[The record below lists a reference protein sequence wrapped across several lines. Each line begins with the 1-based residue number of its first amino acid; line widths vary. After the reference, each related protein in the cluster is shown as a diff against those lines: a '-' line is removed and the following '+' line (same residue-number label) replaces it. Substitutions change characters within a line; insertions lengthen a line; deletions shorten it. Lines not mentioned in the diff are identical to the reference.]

1 MQKLI
6 FLFPLYNDWESLNKL
21 LQNINIQ
28 LEEINSICEVIVV
41 DDNSTIPPS
50 IDIKKLNN
58 IIELKVLRL
67 KENLGSQKAISLGL
81 KHIEDQKD
89 SAIITIMDSD
99 GEDDFSKIPEMINS
113 AKENGDKI
121 VVSCRTKR
129 QEGNFFSL
137 LYSIHKLFIFLF
149 SGHWINF
156 GNYSSFNSMNLKKI
170 LSNNYSWLAFSSSIA
185 KNCKIKKL
193 YADRQKRICGESNL
207 SFFGL
212 FQHSFRVLSVF
223 QKEVSRY

>member
-1 MQKLI
+1 MG
-6 FLFPLYNDWESLNKL
+6 SLNKL

-89 SAIITIMDSD
+89 
-99 GEDDFSKIPEMINS
+99 
-113 AKENGDKI
+113 
-121 VVSCRTKR
+121 
-129 QEGNFFSL
+129 QLSL
-137 LYSIHKLFIFLF
+137 
-149 SGHWINF
+149 
-156 GNYSSFNSMNLKKI
+156 
-170 LSNNYSWLAFSSSIA
+170 
-185 KNCKIKKL
+185 
-193 YADRQKRICGESNL
+193 Q
-207 SFFGL
+207 
-212 FQHSFRVLSVF
+212 
-223 QKEVSRY
+223 